1 MADRSKS
8 RPFRGIGPAQND
20 AAGDCIDGT
29 VVPPPSIDR
38 KPLFDGD
45 DWPGGRGRDDA
56 ASPKKREGAIIIKK
70 ACMLWVGNIK
80 KPVMANLLQVL

>member
-1 MADRSKS
+1 LVVRSKS
-8 RPFRGIGPAQND
+8 RPLRGIGPAQND
-20 AAGDCIDGT
+20 AAGDCFDGT
-29 VVPPPSIDR
+29 VVVPPPSIDR

-70 ACMLWVGNIK
+70 ARMW
-80 KPVMANLLQVL
+80 